1 MITLNVQKREAT
13 VKAKDLRKNGLIPAV
28 AYGKKFSATSI
39 AVPYVDFVRAFNQGG
54 ETTLMQFEV
63 DGKNVKALV
72 HEITKDPVS
81 DKVSHIDFYVPEA
94 GKKVTTQVPVHFIG
108 ESAAVKAGGIL
119 VKVLQEIEV
128 EALPENLPHS
138 IEVDTSVMQ
147 TLEDSVKISDIK
159 FANGVS
165 CTLDADEVVAAV
177 VAPKEESEEP
187 AAPIDLSKIEVE
199 KKGKKEE
206 EAESAE

>member
-28 AYGKKFSATSI
+28 AYGKKFPATSI
-39 AVPYVDFVRAFNQGG
+39 TVPYVEFIRAFNTGG

-72 HEITKDPVS
+72 HDMTQDPVTN
-81 DKVSHIDFYVPEA
+81 KVSHIDFYVPEA
-94 GKKVTTQVPVHFIG
+94 GKKVTTSVPVHFLG
-108 ESAAVKAGGIL
+108 ESPAVKAGGIL

-138 IEVDTSVMQ
+138 IDVDTTTMI
-147 TLEDSVKISDIK
+147 TMEDSIKISDIK
-159 FANGVS
+159 FASGVT

-177 VAPKEESEEP
+177 VPPKEESEEP

-199 KKGKKEE
+199 KKGKKDE
-206 EAESAE
+206 EAETE

>member
-1 MITLNVQKREAT
+1 MITLNVLKREAT
-13 VKAKDLRKNGLIPAV
+13 VKASQLRKDGFIPAV
-28 AYGKKFSATSI
+28 AYGKKQAPVNLSI
-39 AVPYVDFVRAFNQGG
+39 AYAEFIRAYNKGG
-54 ETTLMQFEV
+54 ETTLMQFEI
-63 DGKNVKALV
+63 DGKKINSL
-72 HEITKDPVS
+72 IQDISLDPVTN
-81 DKVSHIDFYVPEA
+81 KVAHIDFYVPEA
-94 GKKVTTQVPVHFIG
+94 GKKVTTSVPVHFIG

-138 IEVDTSVMQ
+138 IDVDTTLML

-159 FANGVS
+159 FPAGVT
-165 CTLDADEVVAAV
+165 CTLDADEVIAAV
-177 VAPKEESEEP
+177 VAPKEESDEP
-187 AAPIDLSKIEVE
+187 AEPIDLSKIEVE